1 METISLTK
9 KFKRLNINTSPD
21 PLVMGNVTPLKKK
34 IELLEERIKK
44 LEERPERIDWDNFKS
59 QGFC

>member
-1 METISLTK
+1 
-9 KFKRLNINTSPD
+9 
-21 PLVMGNVTPLKKK
+21 MGNVTPLKKK